1 LCATFKLTQH
11 KEHKVKK
18 EKKRKKISRQKEPY
32 GTRTISKQLH
42 MKRGKAAQGESEP
55 LYLVWLSCGIVSVKL
70 SNENCYHSLIILLS
84 HKPLNRFGY
93 MKTKV
98 LTHM

>member
-42 MKRGKAAQGESEP
+42 IKRDKAAQGES
-55 LYLVWLSCGIVSVKL
+55 
-70 SNENCYHSLIILLS
+70 
-84 HKPLNRFGY
+84 
-93 MKTKV
+93 
-98 LTHM
+98 